1 MHEYGAVDRGI
12 EASDVIRGQLRDEE
26 VGKVQSMQEKVKNS
40 TIFFDMDGTILD
52 TETYYRQYWQ
62 EAARECGYPMT
73 DEQALSMRSLGRP
86 YGRQRIQELFGSADA
101 YDEIRNRR
109 MELMNARLERDGIP
123 VKPYAREVLQKLR
136 AAGHRLAVAT
146 ATDLTRTEE
155 YLVQTGLRDCFER
168 LICATMV
175 ECGKPAPDIY
185 LYACR
190 ELEIAPEEAYAVE
203 DSPNGVRSAY
213 AAGCRVIMIPDQTQ
227 PDAELKKLLT
237 AQVTDLRGL
246 TDIFKV

>member
-1 MHEYGAVDRGI
+1 
-12 EASDVIRGQLRDEE
+12 
-26 VGKVQSMQEKVKNS
+26 
-40 TIFFDMDGTILD
+40 
-52 TETYYRQYWQ
+52 
-62 EAARECGYPMT
+62 
-73 DEQALSMRSLGRP
+73 
-86 YGRQRIQELFGSADA
+86 
-101 YDEIRNRR
+101 
-109 MELMNARLERDGIP
+109 
-123 VKPYAREVLQKLR
+123 
-136 AAGHRLAVAT
+136 
-146 ATDLTRTEE
+146 
-155 YLVQTGLRDCFER
+155 
-168 LICATMV
+168 MV
-175 ECGKPAPDIY
+175 ERGKPAPDIY

>member
-1 MHEYGAVDRGI
+1 M
-12 EASDVIRGQLRDEE
+12 Q
-26 VGKVQSMQEKVKNS
+26 GKEKNS

-52 TETYYRQYWQ
+52 TEKYYRRYWQ
-62 EAARECGYPMT
+62 EAAGDCGYLMT

-86 YGRQRIQELFGSADA
+86 YGRQRIQELFGDTDA
-101 YDEIRNRR
+101 YDRIRDRR

-123 VKPYAREVLQKLR
+123 VKPYAKEVLQKLQ

-146 ATDLTRTEE
+146 ATDLIRTEA
-155 YLVQTGLRDCFER
+155 YLQQTGLWDYFER
-168 LICATMV
+168 IICATMV
-175 ECGKPAPDIY
+175 ERGKPAPDIY

-203 DSPNGVRSAY
+203 DSPNGVQSAY
-213 AAGCRVIMIPDQTQ
+213 AAGCRVIMVPDQTQ

-237 AQVTDLRGL
+237 VQVTDLRGL